1 MSSSVYGVSSS
12 VADLKRVAVRTPLIG
27 DSSQSIL
34 DQYEAAHWQT
44 PDLALLAEQHAAFV
58 ATLSSLGCEVV
69 EFAAVDGLPDA
80 VFVYDPVFVAP
91 SGSISL
97 TAAKPARRGEA
108 KHLIA
113 DLESAGVPTI
123 GQLVG
128 DATADAGDM
137 FWLDETTV
145 AIGRS
150 YRTNEEAVDQ
160 MRGILA
166 GDGVGVEVFDLPH
179 DLGPEYCLHLMS
191 VISPVREDLAVVYEK
206 LAPVALLRS
215 LTRRGIE
222 WVNVDDEEYI
232 TLGTNILATSPGVV
246 VMGERNKRT
255 ADALRAKGIDV
266 HTFASSE
273 SDKGEGGPT
282 CMTRPIRRG

>member
-150 YRTNEEAVDQ
+150 YRTNEEAVAFTNSSRNRVGK
-160 MRGILA
+160 RG
-166 GDGVGVEVFDLPH
+166 
-179 DLGPEYCLHLMS
+179 
-191 VISPVREDLAVVYEK
+191 R
-206 LAPVALLRS
+206 
-215 LTRRGIE
+215 
-222 WVNVDDEEYI
+222 
-232 TLGTNILATSPGVV
+232 
-246 VMGERNKRT
+246 
-255 ADALRAKGIDV
+255 
-266 HTFASSE
+266 
-273 SDKGEGGPT
+273 
-282 CMTRPIRRG
+282 